1 MNQTVIESTDTAD
14 QRRPIRRIALIAVVA
29 LGLAAVAFV
38 WSTRS
43 SSGEHRLIYSETL
56 PDGRVFQCFS
66 DGAFIGSAGSEVS
79 GGQAPQAPEGSEGG
93 PALVVRPPDYT
104 DEEARK
110 AAEEYR
116 KSGRRLEQDQADF
129 DRLSAECAGGGELRR
144 SPADQV
150 SLAAPNARTAVEST
164 VPILAITSVLV

>member
-1 MNQTVIESTDTAD
+1 MTDLPNGRQPAAATLDAFLPSQEPLPEEPMSHTVIENADTVD
-14 QRRPIRRIALIAVVA
+14 HRRPIRRIALIVVVA

-38 WSTRS
+38 WSSRS
-43 SSGEHRLIYSETL
+43 SSEHRLIYSETL

-110 AAEEYR
+110 AADEYR
-116 KSGRRLEQDQADF
+116 NAGRSLEQDQADF
-129 DRLSAECAGGGELRR
+129 DRLSAECRR
-144 SPADQV
+144 
-150 SLAAPNARTAVEST
+150 RR
-164 VPILAITSVLV
+164 

>member
-1 MNQTVIESTDTAD
+1 MTDLPKGRYSAAATLDGSLRSQDALREEPVNRTDIESADTAVH
-14 QRRPIRRIALIAVVA
+14 RRRIRRIVLIGAVSV
-29 LGLAAVAFV
+29 GLAAGAFV
-38 WSTRS
+38 WSTQS

-56 PDGRVFQCFS
+56 PDGRVFRCFS

-110 AAEEYR
+110 AAEAYR
-116 KSGRRLEQDQADF
+116 KSGRSLEQDQADF
-129 DRLSAECAGGGELRR
+129 DRLSAECRR
-144 SPADQV
+144 
-150 SLAAPNARTAVEST
+150 RR
-164 VPILAITSVLV
+164 